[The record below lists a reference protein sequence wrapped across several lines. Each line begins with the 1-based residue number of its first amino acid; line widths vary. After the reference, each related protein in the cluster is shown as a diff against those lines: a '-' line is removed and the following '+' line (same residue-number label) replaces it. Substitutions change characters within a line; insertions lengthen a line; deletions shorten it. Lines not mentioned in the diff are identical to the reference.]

1 MDIRTVQDAYTY
13 LYDPALFGYDTDFFA
28 TVSGTPSATASI
40 IRLTGVGAVAA
51 ECATKAQYLMGSVTM
66 SLVIPAVPT
75 AADDRRWGLYS
86 GALLLTN
93 AAFFTIVGD
102 KFYARTYY
110 AAGTKEETEIT
121 WVTGASPWEGV
132 ITKFRISW
140 ERANEIKF
148 FVNDI
153 EKAKHY
159 VSLPDKLTLPLN
171 FRNLN
176 ADNMDIDHIIFK
188 GILKQVG
195 VEAAI

>member
-1 MDIRTVQDAYTY
+1 MDTRQVQDYYYY

-28 TVSGTPSATASI
+28 TVSGVPSATASI

-51 ECATKAQYLMGSVTM
+51 ECATKAQYLMGDLTM
-66 SLVIPAVPT
+66 AMVVPAVPT
-75 AADDRRWGLYS
+75 AGDDRRFGLYS

-93 AAFFTIVGD
+93 AAFFVTVGN
-102 KFYARTYY
+102 KFYARTYDS
-110 AAGTKEETEIT
+110 AGVKEETEIT

-132 ITKFRISW
+132 VTKFRISW
-140 ERANEIKF
+140 VRKNEIKF

-159 VSLPDKLTLPLN
+159 VSLPDRITLPAN

-176 ADNMDIDHIIFK
+176 SDNMDIDNIVFQ
-188 GILKQVG
+188 GIWRQVG
-195 VEAAI
+195 PEAAT